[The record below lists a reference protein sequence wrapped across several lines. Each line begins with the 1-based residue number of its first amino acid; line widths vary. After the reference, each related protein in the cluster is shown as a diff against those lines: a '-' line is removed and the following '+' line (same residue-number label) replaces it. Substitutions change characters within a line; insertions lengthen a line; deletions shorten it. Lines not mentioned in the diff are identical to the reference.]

1 MMFLYNIIFTVGFL
15 FASPYFL
22 FKLIY
27 SDKWREGLKMR
38 LGFYDK
44 TVFEKLKGQKTLWIH
59 AASVG
64 EVKAILPLIK
74 KIQEN
79 LPEYHIVLTTVT
91 RTGNRLAHELLD
103 SSATVLYSPLDFLL
117 AVKIAIR
124 LIHPEAVIL
133 VESELWANMLHQLN
147 RKKIPIALLNVRMS
161 KRAFIRYFKAVFFV
175 KYLMKKLS
183 LVTAPT
189 TREAAKML
197 LLGVRPS
204 VVHIVGNLKHEKEI
218 PPLPS
223 QEQKMLFLKELGF
236 DKEAVILI
244 AGSTHLGEE
253 EVLLRLYTQ
262 LLKKFTQL
270 RLILAPRHPDRA
282 DQIMDLVR
290 EKKLKGSRRTQFNL
304 GQNPSVMVDSHQ
316 VLVLDTI
323 GELEKV
329 YALGDIIFIGKS
341 LLRGGG
347 QNFLEPAQF
356 GKSIVF
362 GSHMENFEDMAD
374 AFVKG
379 SAAIQV
385 KDEKELGEVLE
396 RLLENPSERK
406 SLGEKAIKILLS
418 QRGALDKNFKLIQS
432 LLNKV
437 K

>member
-1 MMFLYNIIFTVGFL
+1 MMILYNLFFTVGFFL
-15 FASPYFL
+15 ASPYFL

-27 SDKWREGLKMR
+27 ADKWREGLKMR

-44 TVFEKLKGQKTLWIH
+44 AVFEKLKDRKTLWVH

-79 LPEYHIVLTTVT
+79 LSEYHIVLTTVT

-117 AVKIAIR
+117 SVKIALR

-133 VESELWANMLHQLN
+133 VESELWANMLHQLH
-147 RKKIPIALLNVRMS
+147 RKKIPIALINVRMS

-175 KYLMKKLS
+175 KHLMKKLS

-204 VVHIVGNLKHEKEI
+204 VVHIAGNLKHEKEI
-218 PPLPS
+218 PSLPT
-223 QEQKMLFLKELGF
+223 QEQKIIFLKELGF
-236 DKEAVILI
+236 SKDALILI
-244 AGSTHLGEE
+244 AGSTHSGEE
-253 EVLLRLYTQ
+253 EVLLSLYVQ
-262 LLKKFTQL
+262 LLKRFGQL
-270 RLILAPRHPDRA
+270 RLVLAPRHPDRA
-282 DQIMDLVR
+282 NQIMDLVK
-290 EKKLKGSRRTQFNL
+290 EKKLKGNCRTKFIPE
-304 GQNPSVMVDSHQ
+304 QNQANPVDVHQ

-323 GELEKV
+323 GELEKI

-356 GKSIVF
+356 GKPILF
-362 GSHMENFEDMAD
+362 GSHMENFEDMVS
-374 AFVKG
+374 AFVRG
-379 SAAIQV
+379 GGAIQV
-385 KDEKELGEVLE
+385 KDERELGEVLE
-396 RLLENPSERK
+396 RLLKNPSERK
-406 SLGEKAIKILLS
+406 SLGEKAIEILLS
-418 QRGALDKNFKLIQS
+418 QRGALDRNFKLLES
-432 LLNKV
+432 LLKL